1 MVVLG
6 RVREARDYDLIVS
19 LPGRLIGRLQLT
31 DISESYTKLLQSM
44 IDAQN
49 DKPEGYKPLPELFKP
64 GDYLTCYVKQLNPQE
79 KWQVSLSLEPE
90 LINQNL
96 DRTRIIKRTKVV
108 GSVSSVEEHG
118 YVIDTGVA
126 NLRTFL
132 ASKDIDKEAQYCESF
147 SSITLILIYSF

>member
-6 RVREARDYDLIVS
+6 RVREAREYDMIVS
-19 LPGRLIGRLQLT
+19 LPGRLIGRLELT
-31 DISESYTKLLQSM
+31 DISDSYTKLLQSM
-44 IDAQN
+44 INVADA
-49 DKPEGYKPLPELFKP
+49 KPEGYKSLPQLYQP
-64 GDYLTCYVKQLNPQE
+64 GDYIVCYVKSLNLKD
-79 KWQVSLSLEPE
+79 KWRVSLSLEPE

-96 DRTRIIKRTKVV
+96 DRTRIVQRSKIV

-132 ASKDIDKEAQYCESF
+132 SANDVDEEKQYCTF
-147 SSITLILIYSF
+147 VFIQ